1 MWKNGQV
8 QRRFLNARTS
18 NQNMQQGRALDAAP
32 VHCLSLSCD
41 ICIFLIFV
49 FVFISGWIA
58 HFAFHLWHWIFSK
71 TCLAIDEIHLS
82 QPQATESFTP
92 EKSRH
97 WHGASLALADGFY
110 VFIFKIKASPGS
122 PLILKL
128 ECQPSKLICLRPGH
142 IFYVISLS
150 KEGGFIVNTSIFQD
164 YYIVCYHR

>member
-1 MWKNGQV
+1 MGITMTSQSKKEYVEKCQV

-49 FVFISGWIA
+49 FVFISGWSA

-110 VFIFKIKASPGS
+110 VFIFK
-122 PLILKL
+122 
-128 ECQPSKLICLRPGH
+128 SKHLLDPHLPFLWSWNLNVNLRNW
-142 IFYVISLS
+142 YV
-150 KEGGFIVNTSIFQD
+150 
-164 YYIVCYHR
+164 